1 MIYNVVLYSLFKLIS
16 NENIIFQIKS
26 QCKPNCYNMFRSF
39 FKAFA
44 PRHLAFFG
52 AFASLRLSPYM
63 ALSEE
68 NERINQKLKRKL
80 NEKYHNRKDI
90 SFELTDEFRYS

>member
-1 MIYNVVLYSLFKLIS
+1 
-16 NENIIFQIKS
+16 
-26 QCKPNCYNMFRSF
+26 MFRSF
-39 FKAFA
+39 FKAFK

-52 AFASLRLSPYM
+52 AFASLRLAPYM

-90 SFELTDEFRYS
+90 SFELTDEFRYSSVYLQTEYGHFFRKFEQIPR